1 MLIYIGIAI
10 GKFPSFVGSGFS
22 LAIVGILI
30 VLSSVIS
37 SMGIISFLGVGF
49 TMISAEVI
57 PFLVLAIGVDNMFII
72 KSAIE
77 RQEKDTLLERVSG
90 GLKEVGPNITTATIC
105 EALAFV
111 VGSLTKIP
119 ALQTFCIQAAI
130 AILMNYLFQIFTF
143 VVCLILDAERRQNN
157 NVDLFCCAKAEYDNE
172 DRKIWKRIFGGPY
185 FKLLKT
191 PGCSWSVIGFSVLL
205 LGLAVCGCIFL
216 PVGLNEQV
224 SMEVNSDLFD
234 YFTY

>member
-1 MLIYIGIAI
+1 MIIVIISYSAMLIYIGIAI
-10 GKFPSFVGSGFS
+10 GKFPSLVGSGFS

-30 VLSSVIS
+30 VLGSVIS

-105 EALAFV
+105 
-111 VGSLTKIP
+111 
-119 ALQTFCIQAAI
+119 
-130 AILMNYLFQIFTF
+130 
-143 VVCLILDAERRQNN
+143 
-157 NVDLFCCAKAEYDNE
+157 
-172 DRKIWKRIFGGPY
+172 
-185 FKLLKT
+185 
-191 PGCSWSVIGFSVLL
+191 
-205 LGLAVCGCIFL
+205 
-216 PVGLNEQV
+216 
-224 SMEVNSDLFD
+224 
-234 YFTY
+234 